1 MGLLKLEIGE
11 KVLYNGKNSIISKI
25 IDIDTVSIEEIEKNI
40 FHTINVSA
48 LEPPVNYEA
57 ERQLQSLNNKEW
69 IIASRRLEIIK
80 SLINKKTNRL
90 LIDSIAKENNVSRS
104 SIYRWLE
111 RYNKYQ
117 TTSSLAPTKRKYNK
131 SRLAIEVDQIIYENI
146 KKVYLNKSRHS
157 INRLILAIEESCIK
171 NNLDKPHKNTIIRR
185 IKSLS
190 EEEVMRGRY
199 GKKKAD
205 EKFSPKTG
213 HFPGAFFPLSVVQID
228 HTPVD
233 VILVDETNRQPL
245 RRPNLT
251 VAIDIYSR
259 MILGFYVS
267 FDPPGEFGTGI
278 CIYKSIIKK
287 EDWLS
292 KFGVEGTW
300 PCWGIMQ
307 TIHLDNA
314 KEFKGKMLEKAAVN
328 YGIKIEYRPIGQPN
342 FGGHVER
349 VIGTFSKEIHDLP
362 GTTFSNIFEKG
373 DYDSMRKASM
383 TLKEFEKW
391 FLEFIVNI
399 YHIRVHSTIE
409 MSPLQKYREAIMGSD
424 KTEPVTGIPPI
435 VLNEKRLRFDFMPY
449 VERTIQEYGV
459 SIGKILYYSNV
470 LKKYI
475 HTRTDSTKY
484 SGKQRFLFRTD
495 PRDISKI
502 YFYDP
507 VIEDYFEIP
516 YRDTSYPPISKWE
529 FNRVVKYLKKTQ
541 DKNIDS
547 DKIFK
552 TYQRMKEIEE
562 QSKKSTKHRRLEI
575 TRMENKKST
584 APKSNS
590 INSKSIIVSTGE
602 DQFDPNA
609 EPFKN
614 IDYE

>member
-11 KVLYNGKNSIISKI
+11 KVLYNGKNSIIAKI
-25 IDIDTVSIEEIEKNI
+25 VDIDTVCIEEIERNI

-48 LEPPVNYEA
+48 LEPHDNYEP
-57 ERQLQSLNNKEW
+57 ERQLESLNNKEW
-69 IIASRRLEIIK
+69 AIASKRLEIIK
-80 SLINKKTNRL
+80 PLINKKTNRL
-90 LIDSIAKENNVSRS
+90 LIDSVAKENKVSRS
-104 SIYRWLE
+104 TIYRWLE
-111 RYNKYQ
+111 KYKKYK
-117 TTSSLAPTKRKYNK
+117 TTSSLAPTKKKCNK

-146 KKVYLNKSRHS
+146 KKVYLNKSRYS
-157 INRLILAIEESCIK
+157 INRLIRSVEESCIK
-171 NNLDKPHKNTIIRR
+171 NNLAKPHKNTIIRR

-199 GKKKAD
+199 GKSKAD

-213 HFPGAFFPLSVVQID
+213 HFPGATFPLSVVQID
-228 HTPVD
+228 HNTVD
-233 VILVDETNRQPL
+233 VILVDEIYRQPL
-245 RRPNLT
+245 KKPNLT
-251 VAIDIYSR
+251 IAIDIYSR

-278 CIYKSIIKK
+278 CIYKSIMKK
-287 EDWLS
+287 EDWLLQ
-292 KFGVEGTW
+292 FEVEGTW

-314 KEFKGKMLEKAAVN
+314 KEFKGKMLQKAAIN
-328 YGIKIEYRPIGQPN
+328 YGLKIDYRPTKKPSY
-342 FGGHVER
+342 GGHVER

-383 TLKEFEKW
+383 TIKEFEKW
-391 FLEFIVNI
+391 LLEFIINI
-399 YHIRVHSTIE
+399 YHVRVHKTIE
-409 MSPLQKYREAIMGSD
+409 MPPLQKYREAIMGSD
-424 KTEPVTGIPPI
+424 TNKPITGIPPVVI
-435 VLNEKRLRFDFMPY
+435 NERRLRFDFMPY
-449 VERTIQEYGV
+449 VLRTIQEYGV
-459 SIGKILYYSNV
+459 SINKVLYYSNV

-475 HTRTDSTKY
+475 HARTDNSKY
-484 SGKQRFLFRTD
+484 SGKQQFLFRTD

-507 VIEDYFEIP
+507 IIEDYFEIP
-516 YRDTSYPPISKWE
+516 YRDSSYPPISKWE
-529 FNRVVKYLKKTQ
+529 LNRVVNHLKKTQ
-541 DKNIDS
+541 NKNIDS

-562 QSKKSTKHRRLEI
+562 NSKKDTKYRRLEI
-575 TRMENKKST
+575 TRMENKNVLQKKSD
-584 APKSNS
+584 S
-590 INSKSIIVSTGE
+590 IDSKIIISEEE
-602 DQFDPNA
+602 DEFDPNA